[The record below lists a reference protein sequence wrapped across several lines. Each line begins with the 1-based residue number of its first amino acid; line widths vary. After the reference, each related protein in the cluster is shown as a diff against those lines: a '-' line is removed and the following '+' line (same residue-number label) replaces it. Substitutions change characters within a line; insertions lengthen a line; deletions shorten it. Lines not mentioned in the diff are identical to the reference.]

1 MSSIFSFKKYSC
13 SYNSVHFE
21 AIIFIAME
29 IFQIS
34 DDDYSNKMK
43 NVWNNYIIREALDLK
58 SIKFN

>member
-1 MSSIFSFKKYSC
+1 
-13 SYNSVHFE
+13 
-21 AIIFIAME
+21 ME